1 MSSLETTG
9 DVPRIS
15 IVVAPVHAGRALP
28 GALEALDAQAGVTD
42 VEVIV
47 PVDAS
52 IEGLDALRERFPRVR
67 LVEVEGTAALARSA
81 DLGVQ
86 HQAIDRRRAAGLA
99 AASAA
104 VIALTEEHARPGP
117 DWCAT
122 LLETHGR
129 LPYAV
134 IGGAIENANPRVIN
148 QALFIADAGRYQNPV
163 PEGPADF
170 VSDINVSYKRE
181 PLYSIEHVW
190 RELYNETRIHDSL
203 RARNHVTWL
212 SSAPVVSID
221 RGSIT
226 AGHALREAFA
236 WSRLYAGRRTK
247 QAGMGRR
254 LVLALGAPLL
264 VPLLLVRQTRVA
276 MTRGRL
282 GPLLRCLP
290 FLLLVDAARA
300 AGEWVGYVTGR
311 EAPLRRP

>member
-1 MSSLETTG
+1 VNDQKPSG
-9 DVPRIS
+9 DVPPIS
-15 IVVAPVHAGRALP
+15 VVVAPVHAGRALS
-28 GALEALDAQAGVTD
+28 GALEALDAQTGVAG

-47 PVDAS
+47 PIDAS
-52 IEGLDALRERFPRVR
+52 IESLDGLRARFPRVR
-67 LVEVEGTAALARSA
+67 FVDVEGTAPLARSA

-99 AASAA
+99 AARAN

-117 DWCAT
+117 DWCVT
-122 LLETHGR
+122 LLAVHDR
-129 LPYAV
+129 LPHAV
-134 IGGAIENANPRVIN
+134 IGGAIENANDRAIN
-148 QALFIADAGRYQNPV
+148 QALFIADVGRYQNPL
-163 PEGPADF
+163 PEGLADF

-190 RELYNETRIHDSL
+190 REVYNETRIHDSL

-212 SSAPVVSID
+212 SSEPVVSID
-221 RGSIT
+221 RGTIT
-226 AGHALREAFA
+226 AGYALREAFA
-236 WSRLYAGRRTK
+236 WSRLYAGRRAS
-247 QAGMGRR
+247 QAGFGRR
-254 LVLALGAPLL
+254 LVLAVGAPLL
-264 VPLLLVRQTRVA
+264 VPLLLIRQFRIA

-311 EAPLRRP
+311 EAPLRS